1 MNIKANLVVNIKN
14 RFKNLIRANSKKYKI
29 FLVIKIKKKPKRKK
43 RFIPD
48 DFNYIENFKTNYE
61 SKTCFE
67 NMDIKKYKKEFY
79 NNKNEISEND
89 KFINDDEFFK
99 NIMNIETNQKRNQNN

>member
-79 NNKNEISEND
+79 DNTNEISEND
-89 KFINDDEFFK
+89 NCLNNDEFFK
-99 NIMNIETNQKRNQNN
+99 NIMNIETNKKGNQDN